1 MLPSGP
7 AHATALVARWVATA
21 RATAGP
27 DAAASRQKSI
37 TEPTAKLRREL
48 ALENRLLLLL
58 YILYLWFYLKKNGG
72 LLGGFVLGT
81 TFPLV
86 NSKIIYISSY
96 M

>member
-1 MLPSGP
+1 MFPSGP

-48 ALENRLLLLL
+48 ALENRLLFLL
-58 YILYLWFYLKKNGG
+58 YSIIIAIFM
-72 LLGGFVLGT
+72 VL
-81 TFPLV
+81 F
-86 NSKIIYISSY
+86 IYSFKRNTEVY
-96 M
+96 